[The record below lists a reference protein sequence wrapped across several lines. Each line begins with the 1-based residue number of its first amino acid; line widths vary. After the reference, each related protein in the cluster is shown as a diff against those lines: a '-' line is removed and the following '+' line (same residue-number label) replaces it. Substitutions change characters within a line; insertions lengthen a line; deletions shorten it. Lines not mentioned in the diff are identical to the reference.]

1 MSKKRFSEGLDDLFT
16 NSHASH
22 GEVFGSAL
30 VLTAPSAI
38 VGERRPSAHKSF
50 MTDLD
55 SLLQEA
61 LDESLERY
69 EASQPD
75 SVSAS
80 SKTKA
85 SNPNALR
92 APMRSGLDALIRQ
105 TIDVQ
110 DLVTDENTGKK
121 RLTVAVD
128 RPKLEKLKAI
138 AKLENAFLKDLLVSV
153 IDEYIEE
160 YVHAKGGEL

>member
-1 MSKKRFSEGLDDLFT
+1 MSKKRFSEGLDDLFN

-22 GEVFGSAL
+22 GELFGNT
-30 VLTAPSAI
+30 VVVTAPGGATD
-38 VGERRPSAHKSF
+38 RKQSAHKSF

-55 SLLQEA
+55 ALLQEA

-69 EASQPD
+69 EANQPD

-80 SKTKA
+80 AKTKA
-85 SNPNALR
+85 SNPDSLR
-92 APMRSGLDALIRQ
+92 APMRTGLDNLIRQ

-110 DLVTDENTGKK
+110 DLSTDETTGKK

-138 AKLENAFLKDLLVSV
+138 AKLENAFLKDLLVHL

-160 YVHAKGGEL
+160 YTHEKGVEL

>member
-1 MSKKRFSEGLDDLFT
+1 MSKKRFSEGLDDLFN

-22 GEVFGSAL
+22 GELFGNAL
-30 VLTAPSAI
+30 ALNAPSAT
-38 VGERRPSAHKSF
+38 GERKQSGHKSF
-50 MTDLD
+50 VTDLD
-55 SLLQEA
+55 TLLQEA
-61 LDESLERY
+61 LDESMERY
-69 EASQPD
+69 EANQPD
-75 SVSAS
+75 TVTAS

-85 SNPNALR
+85 TNPNALR

-110 DLVTDENTGKK
+110 EIANDENSGKR

-138 AKLENAFLKDLLVSV
+138 AKLENAFLKDLLVAV
-153 IDEYIEE
+153 LDEYIEE
-160 YVHAKGGEL
+160 YTQQKGVKL